1 MRHRPALLTLVGGL
15 VLMAAAQLAAPLG
28 SPPLYDGVAVQEPYR
43 YLAPGPGQAGSPSSF
58 RQSTPV
64 EGSAT
69 AQFVAGTPDN
79 PPQALLVA
87 AAGAFALPA
96 GVTSITVSIEPIAPP
111 SAGPIVGNL
120 YHFAVVGPSGAALAI
135 NPGTLPT
142 VVLRAPDG
150 TIDAT
155 IARDSAGIWEELPTQ
170 PSGQRGTFITNVD
183 VLGDFALITGPA
195 SGPPGLDTRVVVAGV
210 AAGLFAA
217 AVLGSLLFRARR
229 RPTAGRAAAPQRRP
243 RPSKRR
249 GGRRRGGSR

>member
-58 RQSTPV
+58 RQSTSV

-120 YHFAVVGPSGAALAI
+120 YHFAVVDPSGAALAI

-210 AAGLFAA
+210 AAGL
-217 AVLGSLLFRARR
+217 LCGSSWVAPVPCRRRR
-229 RPTAGRAAAPQRRP
+229 RPGRAARPQRRP
-243 RPSKRR
+243 RPSKRP